1 MVIWDYYVYMSTNMA
16 KMTIK
21 IKNKI
26 ENRVDISEGFLKSHL
41 RKSELRKKPFKNEI
55 KKIKRRN

>member
-1 MVIWDYYVYMSTNMA
+1 MSTNMA

-41 RKSELRKKPFKNEI
+41 RKSEFRKKPFKNEI